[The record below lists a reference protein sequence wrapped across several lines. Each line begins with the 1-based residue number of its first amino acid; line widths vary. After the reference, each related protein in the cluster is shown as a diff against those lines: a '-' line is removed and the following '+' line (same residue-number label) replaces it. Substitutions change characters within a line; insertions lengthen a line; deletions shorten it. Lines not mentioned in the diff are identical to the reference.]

1 MSQTFQPNCQ
11 IVQDIDWV
19 SQLTLRP
26 SLLLRDMAALC
37 LLLGSLYGMV
47 IFGWAAVG

>member
-1 MSQTFQPNCQ
+1 MNTSFQPNCQ
-11 IVQDIDWV
+11 IIQDVDWV
-19 SQLTLRP
+19 SALALRP
-26 SLLLRDMAALC
+26 SLLLRDMVALC